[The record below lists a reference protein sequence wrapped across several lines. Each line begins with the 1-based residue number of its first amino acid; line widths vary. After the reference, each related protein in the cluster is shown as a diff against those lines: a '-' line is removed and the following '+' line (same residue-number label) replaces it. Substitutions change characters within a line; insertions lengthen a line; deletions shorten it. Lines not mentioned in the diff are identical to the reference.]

1 MTCAETKPNIL
12 FVCTGNTCR
21 SPMAAAFFNHMNPDS
36 CFTAHSAGLA
46 ADAGRPATPQAIAVL
61 QELYGLDLSDHR
73 ARGVTADLLDQ
84 ASLVLTMTSP
94 QQQVLH
100 QAVPDLAGKIMTL
113 AEAAGLDDC
122 DVLDPYGGDAGHYQQ
137 TASELAELV
146 CLFSGRLA
154 ENDDC
159 RQKTNP

>member
-1 MTCAETKPNIL
+1 MTCTETKPNIL

-36 CFTAHSAGLA
+36 GYTAHSAGIA
-46 ADAGRPATPQAIAVL
+46 ADAGRPASAQAVAVL
-61 QELYGLDLSDHR
+61 KELYGLDLSGHR
-73 ARGVTADLLDQ
+73 ARGVTAVLLEK
-84 ASLVLTMTSP
+84 ASLVLTMTTR
-94 QQQVLH
+94 QRQTLH

-113 AEAAGLDDC
+113 AEAAGLDDRDVQDPFGC
-122 DVLDPYGGDAGHYQQ
+122 DEGRYQQ
-137 TASELAELV
+137 TASELAELIR
-146 CLFSGRLA
+146 LFSGRLA